1 MKLPIDPAGVLF
13 TCAGI
18 PEAVMD
24 WDDRTKPETDEA
36 GRPIFR
42 VSLLA
47 IAEGP
52 GEVIPVKV
60 AGEPSGL
67 VPNTAVK
74 VTGLSA
80 EPWTSRRSGRS
91 GVTYWA
97 KTVEPNSAARPER
110 AAS

>member
-1 MKLPIDPAGVLF
+1 MKLPIDPAGVVF
-13 TCAGI
+13 TCAGA

-36 GRPIFR
+36 GRPVYR

-60 AGEPSGL
+60 AGEPQGL
-67 VPNTAVK
+67 VTNTQAK
-74 VTGLSA
+74 VTGLSI

-97 KTVEPNSAARPER
+97 KTIEPVAAARPER

>member
-1 MKLPIDPAGVLF
+1 MKLPIDPAGVVF
-13 TCAGI
+13 TCAGV

-36 GRPIFR
+36 GRPIYR
-42 VSLLA
+42 ISLLA
-47 IAEGP
+47 IADGP
-52 GEVIPVKV
+52 GEVIPVTV
-60 AGEPSGL
+60 AGEPQGLVINTQAKVSGL
-67 VPNTAVK
+67 
-74 VTGLSA
+74 SI

-97 KTVEPNSAARPER
+97 KTVEPTSAARPER